1 MTSSVIKMT
10 PEDVQA
16 AAPPHPP
23 CFPDRTEWLSYLSD
37 CHRFGEKHVSRPFGK
52 TGLFRPAFNFCG
64 DCTPE
69 HARGKKLQGKCKPE
83 TFRGIQIKEV
93 ACN

>member
-1 MTSSVIKMT
+1 MSGSVLNMTK
-10 PEDVQA
+10 EDVLA

-23 CFPDRTEWLSYLSD
+23 CFPDKAEWVSYLHD
-37 CHRFGEKHVSRPFGK
+37 CHRFGEKNVSRPFGK
-52 TGLFRPAFNFCG
+52 TGEFRPAFNFCG

-69 HARGKKLQGKCKPE
+69 HASEKKRHNKCKPE
-83 TFRGIQIKEV
+83 ALRTFPIKAF